1 MVFWRISRHRDL
13 SGTGGLRAAGRW
25 HYTGRPIVYFADSPA
40 SSLLEVC
47 VHTSANDLPPEFTLL
62 RVEGPDTDNPSV
74 RTDELPDDWRARV
87 EVTRDLGSAWLER
100 NDSVLLRVPSAIVPE
115 TMNYLFNP
123 SHARAADF
131 QIVETI
137 AYPFDPRIKK

>member
-25 HYTGRPIVYFADSPA
+25 HYAGRPIVYFAENPA

-47 VHTSANDLPPEFTLL
+47 VHTSANDVPPEFTLL
-62 RVEGPDTDNPSV
+62 KIEGSDAHIPSV

-100 NDSVLLRVPSAIVPE
+100 NDSVLLSVPSAIVPE
-115 TMNYLFNP
+115 TANYLFNP
-123 SHARAADF
+123 SHPDAARF
-131 QIVETI
+131 RIVQAI
-137 AYPFDPRIKK
+137 AYPFDPRLKE

>member
-1 MVFWRISRHRDL
+1 MVFWRISRHPDL

-25 HYTGRPIVYFADSPA
+25 HYAGRAIVYLADSPA

-47 VHTSANDLPPEFTLL
+47 VHTSANDVPPEFTLL
-62 RVEGPDTDNPSV
+62 KIHGPEIDIPSV
-74 RTDELPDDWRARV
+74 RADELPDDWRVRG

-100 NDSVLLRVPSAIVPE
+100 NDSVLLRVPSVIVPE

-123 SHARAADF
+123 SHPDAANF
-131 QIVETI
+131 RIVEAI
-137 AYPFDPRIKK
+137 AYPFDPRIKV

>member
-25 HYTGRPIVYFADSPA
+25 HYAGRAIVYLADSPA

-47 VHTSANDLPPEFTLL
+47 VHTSANDVPPEFTLL
-62 RVEGPDTDNPSV
+62 KIEGPEMHVPSV
-74 RTDELPDDWRARV
+74 RTDDLPDDWRARI

-100 NDSVLLRVPSAIVPE
+100 LDSVLLSVPSAIVPE
-115 TMNYLFNP
+115 TVNYLFNP
-123 SHARAADF
+123 SHPDAAKF
-131 QIVETI
+131 RIVDAI
-137 AYPFDPRIKK
+137 AYPFDPRLKE